1 MTLVEHI
8 IALRKENEEL
18 RSRPSITPENA
29 QAYLDLAMQVNA
41 IRDLLRDDHNLWVAM
56 GPKLEAL
63 K

>member
-1 MTLVEHI
+1 MSLVEI
-8 IALRKENEEL
+8 ILDQRRRIAEL
-18 RSRPSITPENA
+18 EARPSLTPENA

-41 IRDLLRDDHNLWVAM
+41 IRALLRDDHNLWVAM